1 MPGLSK
7 RYSGMIFA
15 LVTAC
20 GLGAI
25 TTLAKVFYAD
35 GGDAI
40 TLMLVRLLV
49 ATLAFGLLLLL
60 RRKSFQVARIHRR
73 SLAMIGLFW
82 SGGMICYLSAVET
95 ISVSIAVLIFY
106 TYPLLVLAWSILR
119 RRLPASLPLIALFA
133 AAFLGLYL
141 ALSGSEIRLDFGGVL
156 FALLASCG
164 AAFTFIRGAHVA
176 PTLSPLVMT
185 FWINAAGLLLIAPL
199 LLNGIAIPARPDG
212 VIALALA
219 TLLYLVAI
227 LSQFEALARLPAARA
242 AFLLNLEP
250 VVSILLAH
258 LVLQESLTMIQTSGV
273 ILVISV
279 IILSLRFKP
288 SST

>member
-1 MPGLSK
+1 MPGLPK

-25 TTLAKVFYAD
+25 TTLAKIFYAD

-49 ATLAFGLLLLL
+49 ATLAFGLVLLM
-60 RRKSFQVARIHRR
+60 RRKSFRVSRIHRR

-95 ISVSIAVLIFY
+95 ISVSLAVLIFY
-106 TYPLLVLAWSILR
+106 TYPLLVLAWSIFR
-119 RRLPASLPLIALFA
+119 RRLPASLPLIILFA

-176 PTLSPLVMT
+176 SVLSPLVMT

-199 LLNGIAIPARPDG
+199 LLDGIAMPARLDS

-258 LVLQESLTMIQTSGV
+258 LVLHESLTMMQTSGV

>member
-7 RYSGMIFA
+7 RYSGMTFA

-25 TTLAKVFYAD
+25 TTLAKIFYAA
-35 GGDAI
+35 GGDAT

-49 ATLAFGLLLLL
+49 ATLAFGLMLLLQ
-60 RRKSFQVARIHRR
+60 RKSFRVSKMHRR

-82 SGGMICYLSAVET
+82 SGGMICYLSSVET
-95 ISVSIAVLIFY
+95 ISVSLAVLIFY

-119 RRLPASLPLIALFA
+119 RRLPASLPLILLFA
-133 AAFLGLYL
+133 AAFIGLYL

-176 PTLSPLVMT
+176 PAMSPLVMT
-185 FWINAAGLLLIAPL
+185 FWINATGLLLIAPL
-199 LLNGIAIPARPDG
+199 LLDGIAMPARFDG
-212 VIALALA
+212 VIALAMA
-219 TLLYLVAI
+219 TLFYLVAI

-258 LVLQESLTMIQTSGV
+258 LVLHESLNMMQASGV